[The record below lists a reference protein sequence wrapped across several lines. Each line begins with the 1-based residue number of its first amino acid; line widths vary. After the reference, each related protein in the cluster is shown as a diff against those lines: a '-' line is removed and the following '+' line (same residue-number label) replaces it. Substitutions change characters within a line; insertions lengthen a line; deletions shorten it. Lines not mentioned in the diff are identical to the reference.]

1 MKVRELL
8 ELWHS
13 GHTLNTLC
21 TQEPVILPTSNI
33 EIGHILMFVNMS
45 SKHLYLAISQ
55 CRASWERGFLM
66 KGWELGPDRHRE
78 CQVEPVLCRSYKI
91 ASIVDYKPA
100 HSINNSIWA
109 AHLARRSTVPRK
121 SANASV
127 TACIYTSAPLYIL
140 CERALVG
147 RPRGED
153 FYLLICKYP
162 PLCWLVTHYTL
173 IGVCYSGIWS
183 TLSTWHF
190 IARIW

>member
-1 MKVRELL
+1 
-8 ELWHS
+8 
-13 GHTLNTLC
+13 
-21 TQEPVILPTSNI
+21 
-33 EIGHILMFVNMS
+33 MFVNMS

-173 IGVCYSGIWS
+173 IGVCYYLAHTEYLTFYRTYMIEWNSS
-183 TLSTWHF
+183 LLPLHF
-190 IARIW
+190 EHWCRLYFCVICIIEM